1 MCTAARWWWNKPIPA
16 RSMLP
21 TLVVTLIVRPQPR
34 FTISGARCMA
44 RAKGRNGVEGEEV
57 LGVLLG
63 MFPEAHRLDHKV
75 AADNTRCDP
84 GIVDEDIYPE
94 PLAYRVH
101 QTVHVFSV
109 DQVRAQISRPLAIP
123 TQNA

>member
-1 MCTAARWWWNKPIPA
+1 
-16 RSMLP
+16 MLP
-21 TLVVTLIVRPQPR
+21 TLVVTLIIRPQPR
-34 FTISGARCMA
+34 FTISGARCTA

-75 AADNTRCDP
+75 AAGNTRCDP